1 MNVTLRRWL
10 RTCVTI
16 ASVMVGGAIVAAPA
30 SAQCGE
36 RTTGYPSRWTGG
48 GPPPLVIGDSVL
60 YEVVPLLTRLGFQ
73 ADAMVCR
80 QVSQGL
86 ALLAQRG
93 SSLPHL
99 VIFELGTNGLLT
111 EADIDA
117 ALRLLGPHRLLGL
130 ITPHNGVVPSDDATI
145 MHAQRL
151 HSAQILVLDWNHLAG
166 DHPDWFAGDGIHLAG
181 AAGIDAF
188 AQMVATLL
196 PFAPQP
202 PCSA

>member
-1 MNVTLRRWL
+1 MPTAAGIPRAPGSEQATSSCRPCYVFGDLQECARVNVTLRRGL
-10 RTCVTI
+10 RTFFTI
-16 ASVMVGGAIVAAPA
+16 AGVMVGGAIVAAPA

-36 RTTGYPSRWTGG
+36 RTTGYPAHWTGG

-60 YEVVPLLTRLGFQ
+60 YEVVPLLTRLGFE

-130 ITPHNGVVPSDDATI
+130 ITPHNG
-145 MHAQRL
+145 
-151 HSAQILVLDWNHLAG
+151 
-166 DHPDWFAGDGIHLAG
+166 
-181 AAGIDAF
+181 
-188 AQMVATLL
+188 
-196 PFAPQP
+196 
-202 PCSA
+202 